1 MKEILVCRIGF
12 DVCYYIL
19 KFKFSHVMTQG
30 SKFSIRWKNNRP
42 VSADG
47 NYRPLAKTRQQ
58 NISMQ
63 RQENLRWV
71 SELSYIEEKE
81 QWQEQINQLKKQLDF
96 SVNICQTLMQD
107 QQVSCIFEMYSFNL
121 QSFEAVHIFFKT
133 LVNCW
138 QNFLPTDFILF
149 AANSSNRS
157 LQRYAK
163 QCGISSG
170 TPYNAPAEPVLHTT
184 NVATE

>member
-1 MKEILVCRIGF
+1 MTWC
-12 DVCYYIL
+12 
-19 KFKFSHVMTQG
+19 FKSCV
-30 SKFSIRWKNNRP
+30 RWKNSRP
-42 VSADG
+42 FSADG

-71 SELSYIEEKE
+71 SELSYVEEKE

-107 QQVSCIFEMYSFNL
+107 QQVKFTLQVNFFNL
-121 QSFEAVHIFFKT
+121 IFEAVHFSQVIG
-133 LVNCW
+133 NCYGKC
-138 QNFLPTDFILF
+138 FLSTDSVLS
-149 AANSSNRS
+149 ATNSSHES
-157 LQRYAK
+157 LQCYAK
-163 QCGISSG
+163 QCCIPSSA
-170 TPYNAPAEPVLHTT
+170 PYNAPVEPVLHPA